1 MSSRYSDGVQAFFAI
16 QMALHIALCVLS
28 FLLLQFR
35 RKIEPLKSRS
45 PLVLSTFVPL
55 NCFVV
60 IDQCLLVIY
69 HKDYPCQRAVFD
81 YFLFCSTVV
90 VYTVVRFGFTYIK
103 FQIAHESLTA
113 TLSTTSTTD
122 SRGISLGGNA
132 VIELKKE
139 LKKPF
144 WSQYRKWIQ
153 EPRITLVC
161 WGMLVTFFIPG
172 VIFAEKAKGTLG
184 TLCFDKNVAY
194 GTVRSLYQL
203 GAVLFSVWGLQVPKG
218 GLGFILD
225 LSGTVMGDDSRCCDC
240 RDLAA
245 FQRHFLSCVFRP
257 QSVSCF
263 SSGISR
269 DVHLLPI
276 HRGNYSSIYLS
287 FKEERET
294 KVSLN
299 ISKTFEDIISHP
311 WGQNAFVKFLET
323 EFSLE
328 NWLFKENVFNYQKF
342 ASEQLRAADDTTNLE
357 AKMAVRAKFEERVT
371 EFINE
376 DGVYTV
382 NISGQM
388 GEDSKNHPPL
398 E

>member
-1 MSSRYSDGVQAFFAI
+1 MFYILLHVIASVISLLYILGRRNI
-16 QMALHIALCVLS
+16 Q
-28 FLLLQFR
+28 
-35 RKIEPLKSRS
+35 PLRSRS
-45 PLVLSTFVPL
+45 PIAMVSLIWPLMLSIIGLCLGRIIGQDFSCAYFALYDYAYNVT
-55 NCFVV
+55 
-60 IDQCLLVIY
+60 LLV
-69 HKDYPCQRAVFD
+69 F
-81 YFLFCSTVV
+81 
-90 VYTVVRFGFTYIK
+90 TVVRGGFTYIK

-113 TLSTTSTTD
+113 TLSTTSNTD

-161 WGMLVTFFIPG
+161 WSMLVTFFIPG

-203 GAVLFSVWGLQVPKG
+203 GAVLFSAWGLQVPKG

-276 HRGNYSSIYLS
+276 HRGNYSSIISLS
-287 FKEERET
+287 RRRE
-294 KVSLN
+294 K
-299 ISKTFEDIISHP
+299 
-311 WGQNAFVKFLET
+311 Q
-323 EFSLE
+323 
-328 NWLFKENVFNYQKF
+328 
-342 ASEQLRAADDTTNLE
+342 R
-357 AKMAVRAKFEERVT
+357 
-371 EFINE
+371 
-376 DGVYTV
+376 
-382 NISGQM
+382 
-388 GEDSKNHPPL
+388 
-398 E
+398 